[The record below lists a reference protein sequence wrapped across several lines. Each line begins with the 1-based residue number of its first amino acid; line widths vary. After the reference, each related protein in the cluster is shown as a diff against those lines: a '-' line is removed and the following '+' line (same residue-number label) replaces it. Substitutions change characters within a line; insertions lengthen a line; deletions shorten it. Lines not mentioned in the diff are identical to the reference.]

1 MIYYKQ
7 EKFNLAEIHF
17 KKALSINPQSS
28 VLLCHI
34 GVVCFVAHEVQVADQ
49 SIQGLAGRKLF
60 HTSQPSAPAYH
71 P

>member
-7 EKFNLAEIHF
+7 EKFNLAEMHF

-34 GVVCFVAHEVQVADQ
+34 GVV
-49 SIQGLAGRKLF
+49 SSYLTQGAKTDKVKKKKKNHKVHIVIFGAF
-60 HTSQPSAPAYH
+60 A
-71 P
+71 

>member
-34 GVVCFVAHEVQVADQ
+34 GVVSSHLTQNTQ
-49 SIQGLAGRKLF
+49 KRNTSRKGNHKSMCSF
-60 HTSQPSAPAYH
+60 ASAATKRKWK
-71 P
+71 